1 MSGHDSPGE
10 RTAAADPAIVRA
22 VELMFFAYRDFTK
35 EPDQILESYGFG
47 RAHHRVLHFVNRY
60 PGLRVADLLKILQ
73 ITKQSLS
80 RVLNELT
87 RQGFI
92 DRRPGKADRRER
104 ILHTTAAGSELA
116 RRLMEPQIALLE
128 RALPDI
134 GGGGSALIEAFL
146 TAMIRPE
153 ERGQVLELVNRRNTG
168 KPSGSR

>member
-1 MSGHDSPGE
+1 M
-10 RTAAADPAIVRA
+10 
-22 VELMFFAYRDFTK
+22 
-35 EPDQILESYGFG
+35 
-47 RAHHRVLHFVNRY
+47 
-60 PGLRVADLLKILQ
+60 ADLLKILQ